1 MYGLKNGLKRMNCE
15 SKGSAV
21 FVFTFKTIKLNFLRW
36 TFKIRE
42 NTVCQNDCAFKI
54 FLIFLKSPYYE
65 KYLQKSMEL
74 LLNNCVQYIVKIA
87 QS

>member
-21 FVFTFKTIKLNFLRW
+21 FVFTFKAIKLNFLRR

-42 NTVCQNDCAFKI
+42 NTVYQNDCAFKI